1 MNKFFTKFLM
11 LVSVLFMSFNT
22 ILAQESVEGDYLTD
36 MEISAATIMGNIP
49 GSVSKQATLV
59 THPAEASHDYYDV
72 DFGKIEIASVK
83 INLKFLTIAY
93 DEVNQ
98 RLFSH
103 EKTSIAGAK
112 DITNPTFEAL
122 MNDEGSFVGKIT
134 FTYGSGFQGVNC
146 VINFTMSPKPA
157 EVEKP
162 IKELTFKN
170 VPYYNTINSQNKTK
184 DEFASLKVTI
194 YKNYLNITSDQY
206 IVKLSESKNL
216 TAKVSLA
223 LENLK
228 YTANAD
234 TTEISISNC
243 ETKFKVED
251 YAISTT
257 ATVNAEFFTKQDS
270 LEGTFSYVLGGDK
283 SMLDI
288 LSGGTIF
295 NITCNFGNDVK
306 NIEIVDEQFD
316 FDFENATHFFAK
328 VSDDANTSFEHAYLS
343 ADAKTLALYPVKL
356 TGVSQKLAVTFEVD
370 TTHIN
375 IFDEKNGI
383 NFTNIAVKANGNAK
397 QYIQSLGIFAAFGNE
412 EGEISAILSA
422 DEQFVGQV
430 AIGGNKVSAIDV
442 KAPVVVSPGEMLYIY
457 HPICGYKLANY
468 IKPVVIDSVDGVLD
482 IELAN
487 ILFDN
492 EKNPTSVPSPMNIKI
507 QDEHLNSTDFDVSL
521 SLDKCRCYYPSRDTT
536 IEYKFS
542 AEDNPIAIDATKD
555 IENAIREL
563 IGEAD
568 CYYTVEIPEEA
579 KTCKPGDSIF
589 NITVGEFKSTVTI
602 SVLVPTSVNN
612 IESSDSA
619 ISYANGVLSILGYD
633 ANNVEVFNIVGTKVL
648 DTPMAEQINVTLA
661 KGVYLVKVGNTTEKV
676 VVK

>member
-1 MNKFFTKFLM
+1 MNKIVTHFLTLITM
-11 LVSVLFMSFNT
+11 LCLSVSAVF
-22 ILAQESVEGDYLTD
+22 AQNQIEGDYLSD
-36 MEISAATIMGNIP
+36 MKASITSFMGNSKIDIE
-49 GSVSKQATLV
+49 KQATKV
-59 THPAEASHDYYDV
+59 TKISDGIYDV
-72 DFGKIEIASVK
+72 NFGSLDLGTSTVK
-83 INLKFLTIAY
+83 IKFKNLVFDGTTLSYGEDSYVDGVKDATNAEFTAKLN
-93 DEVNQ
+93 ENNQ
-98 RLFSH
+98 LIGS
-103 EKTSIAGAK
+103 TS
-112 DITNPTFEAL
+112 
-122 MNDEGSFVGKIT
+122 
-134 FTYGSGFQGVNC
+134 FTYSGMIKVA
-146 VINFTMSPKPA
+146 IEFTMTPKSG
-157 EVEKP
+157 EENTENKL
-162 IKELTFKN
+162 IKELTFKS
-170 VPYYNTINSQNKTK
+170 VPYYNTINNQNKTK
-184 DEFASLKVTI
+184 DEFAALKVSV
-194 YKNYLNITSDQY
+194 YKDFVNVTSDEY
-206 IVKLSESKNL
+206 IVKLGESNNL
-216 TAKVSLA
+216 TAKVALA
-223 LENLK
+223 LNNLK
-228 YTANAD
+228 YTANED
-234 TTEISISNC
+234 TTIITILNSETKINFKEYSISANA
-243 ETKFKVED
+243 V
-251 YAISTT
+251 
-257 ATVNAEFFTKQDS
+257 VNATFNAELDS
-270 LEGTFSYVLGGDK
+270 LDGNFSYVLGGDK

-295 NITCNFGNDVK
+295 NITCNFGKDVK

-602 SVLVPTSVNN
+602 SVFVPTSVNN

>member
-1 MNKFFTKFLM
+1 MNKIVTHFLTLITM
-11 LVSVLFMSFNT
+11 LCLSVSAVF
-22 ILAQESVEGDYLTD
+22 AQNQIEGDYLSD
-36 MEISAATIMGNIP
+36 MKASITSFMGNSKIDIE
-49 GSVSKQATLV
+49 KQATKV
-59 THPAEASHDYYDV
+59 TKISDGIYDV
-72 DFGKIEIASVK
+72 NFGSLDLGTSTVK
-83 INLKFLTIAY
+83 IKFKNLVFDGTTLSYGEDSYVDGVKDATNAEFTAKLN
-93 DEVNQ
+93 ENNQ
-98 RLFSH
+98 LIGS
-103 EKTSIAGAK
+103 TS
-112 DITNPTFEAL
+112 
-122 MNDEGSFVGKIT
+122 
-134 FTYGSGFQGVNC
+134 FTYSGMIKVA
-146 VINFTMSPKPA
+146 IEFTMTPKSG
-157 EVEKP
+157 EENTENKL
-162 IKELTFKN
+162 IKELTFKS
-170 VPYYNTINSQNKTK
+170 VPYYNTINNQNKTK
-184 DEFASLKVTI
+184 DEFAALKVSV
-194 YKNYLNITSDQY
+194 YKDFVNVTSDEY
-206 IVKLSESKNL
+206 IVKLGESNNL
-216 TAKVSLA
+216 TAKVALA
-223 LENLK
+223 LNNLK
-228 YTANAD
+228 YTANED
-234 TTEISISNC
+234 TTIITILNSETKINFKEYSISAN
-243 ETKFKVED
+243 TV
-251 YAISTT
+251 
-257 ATVNAEFFTKQDS
+257 VNATFNAELDS
-270 LEGTFSYVLGGDK
+270 LDGNFSYVLGGDK

-375 IFDEKNGI
+375 IYDEKNGI

-602 SVLVPTSVNN
+602 SVFVPTSVNN
-612 IESSDSA
+612 IENNASS
-619 ISYANGVLSILGYD
+619 ISYSNGVLSVSGYD
-633 ANNVEVFNIVGTKVL
+633 AENIELFSIIGTKVL
-648 DTPMAEQINVTLA
+648 SVPMAEKTNISLA
-661 KGVYLVKVGNTTEKV
+661 KGVYLVKVGNATEKV

>member
-1 MNKFFTKFLM
+1 MNKIVTHFLTLITM
-11 LVSVLFMSFNT
+11 LCLSVSAVF
-22 ILAQESVEGDYLTD
+22 AQNQIEGDYLSD
-36 MEISAATIMGNIP
+36 MKASITSFMGNSKIDIE
-49 GSVSKQATLV
+49 KQATKV
-59 THPAEASHDYYDV
+59 TKISDGIYDV
-72 DFGKIEIASVK
+72 NFGSLDLGTTTVK
-83 INLKFLTIAY
+83 IKFKNLVFDGTTLSYGEDSYVDGVKDATNAEFTAKLN
-93 DEVNQ
+93 ENNQ
-98 RLFSH
+98 LIGS
-103 EKTSIAGAK
+103 TS
-112 DITNPTFEAL
+112 
-122 MNDEGSFVGKIT
+122 
-134 FTYGSGFQGVNC
+134 FTYSGMIKVA
-146 VINFTMSPKPA
+146 IEFTMTPKSG
-157 EVEKP
+157 EENTENKL
-162 IKELTFKN
+162 IKELTFKS
-170 VPYYNTINSQNKTK
+170 VPYYNTINNQNKTK
-184 DEFASLKVTI
+184 DEFAALKVSV
-194 YKNYLNITSDQY
+194 YKDFVNVTSDEY
-206 IVKLSESKNL
+206 IVKLGESNNL
-216 TAKVSLA
+216 TAKVALA
-223 LENLK
+223 LNNLK
-228 YTANAD
+228 YTANED
-234 TTEISISNC
+234 TTIITILNSETKINFKEYSISANA
-243 ETKFKVED
+243 V
-251 YAISTT
+251 
-257 ATVNAEFFTKQDS
+257 VNATFNAELDS
-270 LEGTFSYVLGGDK
+270 LDGNFSYVLGGDK

-295 NITCNFGNDVK
+295 NITCNFGKDVK

-602 SVLVPTSVNN
+602 SVFVPTSVNN

>member
-1 MNKFFTKFLM
+1 MNKIVTHFLTLITM
-11 LVSVLFMSFNT
+11 LCLSVSAVF
-22 ILAQESVEGDYLTD
+22 AQNQIEGDYLSD
-36 MEISAATIMGNIP
+36 MKASITSFMGNSKIDIE
-49 GSVSKQATLV
+49 KQATKV
-59 THPAEASHDYYDV
+59 TKISDGIYDV
-72 DFGKIEIASVK
+72 NFGSLDLGTSTVK
-83 INLKFLTIAY
+83 IKFKNLVFDGTTLSYGEDSYVDGVKDATNAEFTAKLN
-93 DEVNQ
+93 ENNQ
-98 RLFSH
+98 LIGS
-103 EKTSIAGAK
+103 TS
-112 DITNPTFEAL
+112 
-122 MNDEGSFVGKIT
+122 
-134 FTYGSGFQGVNC
+134 FTYSGMIKVA
-146 VINFTMSPKPA
+146 IDFTMTPYSGEENTENKL
-157 EVEKP
+157 
-162 IKELTFKN
+162 IKELTFKS
-170 VPYYNTINSQNKTK
+170 VPYYNTINNQNKTK
-184 DEFASLKVTI
+184 DEFAALKVSV
-194 YKNYLNITSDQY
+194 YKDFVNVTSDEY
-206 IVKLSESKNL
+206 IVKLGESNNL
-216 TAKVSLA
+216 TAKVALA
-223 LENLK
+223 LNNLK
-228 YTANAD
+228 YTANED
-234 TTEISISNC
+234 TTIITILNSETKINFKEYSISANA
-243 ETKFKVED
+243 V
-251 YAISTT
+251 
-257 ATVNAEFFTKQDS
+257 VNATFNAELDS
-270 LEGTFSYVLGGDK
+270 LDGNFSYVLGGDK

-295 NITCNFGNDVK
+295 NITCNFGKDVK

-579 KTCKPGDSIF
+579 KTCKLGETLFNIKVGEFES
-589 NITVGEFKSTVTI
+589 NITVRLLLAS
-602 SVLVPTSVNN
+602 SVNN
-612 IESSDSA
+612 VENNASS
-619 ISYANGVLSILGYD
+619 ISYSNGVLSVSGYD
-633 ANNVEVFNIVGTKVL
+633 AENIELFSIIGTKVL
-648 DTPMAEQINVTLA
+648 SVPMAEKTNISLA
-661 KGVYLVKVGNTTEKV
+661 KGVYLVKVGNATEKV